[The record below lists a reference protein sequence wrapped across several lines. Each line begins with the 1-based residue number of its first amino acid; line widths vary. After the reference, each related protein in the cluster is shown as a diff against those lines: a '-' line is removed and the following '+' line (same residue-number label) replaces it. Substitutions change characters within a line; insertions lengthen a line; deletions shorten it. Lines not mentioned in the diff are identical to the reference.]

1 MAQKHAIAELRLR
14 AGAVACTRDPKAA
27 NDEQYILQ
35 ISNHFEQTPRD
46 IRCHRSVW
54 GGGGGMRRREG
65 GLSVEL
71 KPELGSSSER
81 NKRHGR
87 QAVAGVGGRGEI
99 EFIRD

>member
-1 MAQKHAIAELRLR
+1 
-14 AGAVACTRDPKAA
+14 
-27 NDEQYILQ
+27 
-35 ISNHFEQTPRD
+35 
-46 IRCHRSVW
+46 
-54 GGGGGMRRREG
+54 MRRREG